1 MPFLGGYRAG
11 GGRAVLVGLA
21 YVGAGAYAWDQKSF
35 IPLIVCFI
43 IGWLLKPALNPDER
57 DLRLKTLLASPTGS
71 QEPSSTNSEPKKKN
85 SNALAVFFVV
95 AMVGAGFIIRE
106 NSPSAPE
113 PPQQTPVVLPA
124 KPTPLPSNPA
134 PIPQMSLQ
142 PGSPVQP
149 SAYPTAQTYNTPS
162 PTNPPA
168 SSPEPPASPPEQEYA
183 NLVAKMEIQGQY
195 DCLSCTDPVVR
206 CNREIPKKTLET
218 QAEKDAW
225 LQLLK
230 EANGDVAKALGPL
243 IKSQCRGY

>member
-85 SNALAVFFVV
+85 SNALAVFYVV

-168 SSPEPPASPPEQEYA
+168 SSPEQEYA
-183 NLVAKMEIQGQY
+183 NLVAKMEIKGQY
-195 DCLSCTDPVVR
+195 TCAECNDPIVR
-206 CNREIPKKTLET
+206 CRHDIPRKALET
-218 QAEKDAW
+218 QSEKDTWAR
-225 LQLLK
+225 LLNDVNGDPQRALKPLLK
-230 EANGDVAKALGPL
+230 EQG
-243 IKSQCRGY
+243 C